1 MSGSGWIKRRHL
13 SAHCPSLKAT
23 SNTARGHRHR
33 GSALRGASQD
43 DGFVATTITP
53 AP

>member
-1 MSGSGWIKRRHL
+1 MSGSGWIKRRHPERAL
-13 SAHCPSLKAT
+13 PEPEGDK
-23 SNTARGHRHR
+23 NTARGHRHR
-33 GSALRGASQD
+33 GSALRASQD